1 MGEVCPT
8 SGVLVLDDLVLDKR
22 YALKMD
28 LVHHMW
34 SGKQH
39 AVVKG
44 IDLRTLFWTDGA
56 RHLPCNYRILRQA
69 KR

>member
-1 MGEVCPT
+1 
-8 SGVLVLDDLVLDKR
+8 
-22 YALKMD
+22 
-28 LVHHMW
+28 VHHMW